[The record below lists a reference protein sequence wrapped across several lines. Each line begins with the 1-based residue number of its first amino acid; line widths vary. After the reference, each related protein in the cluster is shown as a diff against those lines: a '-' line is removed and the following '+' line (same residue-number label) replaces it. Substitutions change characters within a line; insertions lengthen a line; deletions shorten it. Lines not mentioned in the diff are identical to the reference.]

1 MIGFVGAELAYFKSS
16 WDEGDVW
23 QLQGVMCTQEEMDA
37 YIASLSLSEPGES
50 VSVSGYRE
58 FSLDLPS
65 EALGDV
71 ARKLD
76 ALSFASCLASGDIDG
91 DGRRITCS
99 GSAANTTASSAWA
112 SSIS

>member
-1 MIGFVGAELAYFKSS
+1 
-16 WDEGDVW
+16 
-23 QLQGVMCTQEEMDA
+23 MCTQEEMDA

-76 ALSFASCLASGDIDG
+76 ACLSPPAWPPATLTATGQADYMFRLSREYYGVECL
-91 DGRRITCS
+91 
-99 GSAANTTASSAWA
+99 A

>member
-1 MIGFVGAELAYFKSS
+1 
-16 WDEGDVW
+16 
-23 QLQGVMCTQEEMDA
+23 MDA

-91 DGRRITCS
+91 DGQADYMFRLSREYYGVECLGELYLMS
-99 GSAANTTASSAWA
+99 GSMLTDYDSYAAGTYGRRTVASY
-112 SSIS
+112 

>member
-1 MIGFVGAELAYFKSS
+1 
-16 WDEGDVW
+16 
-23 QLQGVMCTQEEMDA
+23 MDA

-91 DGRRITCS
+91 DGQADYMFRLSREYYGVECL
-99 GSAANTTASSAWA
+99 GELYLM
-112 SSIS
+112 